1 MVATAAPFAID
12 PVTDLVPL
20 PDGAARPRVTV
31 VGSYA
36 VGMTLR
42 TDRFPV
48 GGETRHGTDFDMGPG
63 GKGSNQAIQAARLDA
78 DTALVTCIGRDAFG
92 DEALA
97 MYGREGVDTTHVA
110 RSDRNT
116 GVGFI
121 VLDGSGQNF
130 IVLDMGANH
139 ELTVADVEAA
149 ADRIASSGAY
159 LTQFEVPIECALAG
173 LRIAR
178 RAGVPAILNPA
189 PARSLP
195 REALADVDIL
205 TPNQSE
211 LRILLG
217 LAADDPADD
226 LALCRELL
234 AAGVGTVVM
243 TRGEQGALIVR
254 DGDVVAVPSREVEVV
269 DTTGAGDAFNGTLA
283 TALASGMPL
292 ETAVGRATVAGAL
305 ACRRL
310 GVVPGLPTAAELGAA
325 LDPDQEGS
333 PT

>member
-1 MVATAAPFAID
+1 MAGGTP
-12 PVTDLVPL
+12 PK
-20 PDGAARPRVTV
+20 VTV

-48 GGETRHGTDFDMGPG
+48 AGETRHGSDFDMGPG
-63 GKGSNQAIQAARLDA
+63 GKGSNQAIQAARLGA
-78 DTALVTCIGRDAFG
+78 DVELVTCVGRDTFG

-97 MYGREGVDTTHVA
+97 LYATEGVDTSHLI

-121 VLDGSGQNF
+121 VLDASGQNV
-130 IVLDMGANH
+130 IILDMGANH

-149 ADRIASSGAY
+149 RGRIEHSGAF
-159 LTQFEVPIECALAG
+159 LTQFEVPVECALAG

-178 RAGVPAILNPA
+178 AAGVPAILNPA
-189 PARSLP
+189 PGRSLP

-217 LAADDPADD
+217 LDADDPADD

-234 AAGVGTVVM
+234 AAGVGAVVM

-254 DGDVVAVPSREVEVV
+254 PSEVTAIPSRPVTVV
-269 DTTGAGDAFNGTLA
+269 DSTGAGDAFNGTLA
-283 TALASGMPL
+283 TSLAAGATL
-292 ETAVGRATVAGAL
+292 EEAVVRATAAGAL
-305 ACRRL
+305 ACLRL
-310 GVVPGLPTAAELGAA
+310 GVVPGLPTAAA
-325 LDPDQEGS
+325 LEAS
-333 PT
+333 LS

>member
-1 MVATAAPFAID
+1 MAA
-12 PVTDLVPL
+12 
-20 PDGAARPRVTV
+20 RVTV

-48 GGETRHGTDFDMGPG
+48 AGETRHGTDFDMGPG
-63 GKGSNQAIQAARLDA
+63 GKGSNQAIQAARMGA

-97 MYGREGVDTTHVA
+97 MYAREGVDTSHVA

-121 VLDGSGQNF
+121 VLDDSGQNV

-139 ELTVADVEAA
+139 ELTVADVDAA
-149 ADRIASSGAY
+149 ADRIGSSGAF
-159 LTQFEVPIECALAG
+159 LTQFEVPAECALAG

-178 RAGVPAILNPA
+178 AAGVPAILNPA

-195 REALADVDIL
+195 REALGDVDIL

-243 TRGEQGALIVR
+243 TRGEHGALIVR
-254 DGDVVAVPSREVEVV
+254 GDEAIAVPSIGVEVV

-283 TALASGMPL
+283 TALAAGGSL
-292 ETAVGRATVAGAL
+292 EDAVRRATIAGAL
-305 ACRRL
+305 ACRTL
-310 GVVPGLPTAAELGAA
+310 GVVPGLPSAVELEDALASRPGAEA
-325 LDPDQEGS
+325 S
-333 PT
+333 R